1 MERRDWCINGRFL
14 TQKITGVQRYAREI
28 VQGLDELIAERHPL
42 TAGLRVEILMPEA
55 GLALPGL
62 KAIESRVVTGL
73 KGHLWEQ
80 IVLPAQAKGKILN
93 LCNTAPVSGRNIVCI
108 HDMNVVEFPAS
119 YSLQFRLL
127 YKALIPAVARRA
139 KLVTT
144 VSRYSAEKIAAVGL
158 DSGAIAVLPNG
169 HEHAKA
175 WFPTH
180 SPATEKAAGSRT
192 VVVLGSGA
200 PHKNVAMLRALAGD
214 MAKEGLKLAIV
225 GALDAKVFQ
234 AAGLDATTDAISVG
248 RLSDDELAALLGDC
262 LCLAFPS
269 FVEGFGLPPLEAMAL
284 GCPVV
289 SSDRA
294 SLPEVGG
301 SAVLYADPD
310 RPQEWLKAFL
320 RLRDDPSL
328 RASLIEKGRVQAGQF
343 SWRGS
348 ALGYL
353 ESMAK
358 IDRS

>member
-1 MERRDWCINGRFL
+1 MGRRDWCINGRFL
-14 TQKITGVQRYAREI
+14 TQKVTGVQRYAREI
-28 VQGLDELIAERHPL
+28 VQELDQWIAERHPL
-42 TAGLRVEILMPEA
+42 AEGLKVEILVPEA
-55 GLALPGL
+55 GLALPEL
-62 KAIESRVVTGL
+62 KAIECRAVTGL

-93 LCNTAPVSGRNIVCI
+93 LCNTAPVLGQNIVCI
-108 HDMNVVEFPAS
+108 HDMNVVEFPGS

-127 YKALIPAVARRA
+127 YKMLIPAVARRA

-158 DSGAIAVLPNG
+158 DPDAIAVLPNG

-175 WFPTH
+175 WRPTR
-180 SPATEKAAGSRT
+180 SSATEKAVGPRT

-200 PHKNVAMLRALAGD
+200 PHKNVAMLRALARE
-214 MAKEGLKLAIV
+214 MAEAGLKLAIV

-234 AAGLDATTDAISVG
+234 TASPDSSADAITVG

-301 SAVLYADPD
+301 GAVLYANPE
-310 RPQEWLKAFL
+310 RPREWLAAFL
-320 RLRDDPSL
+320 RLRDDPAL
-328 RASLIEKGRVQAGQF
+328 RASLIEKGLAQAGQF

-353 ESMAK
+353 KAMAK
-358 IDRS
+358 LDRI